1 MNYQLN
7 TVIEVLLSS
16 DNQRRTEAEN
26 YIQDLTNN
34 SFNEGVDAFLQCMS
48 NENANVIFH

>member
-7 TVIEVLLSS
+7 TVIEVLLSA

-26 YIQDLTNN
+26 YIQELTTT
-34 SFNEGVDAFLQCMS
+34 SFNEGVDAFLQTMG
-48 NENANVIFH
+48 H

>member
-16 DNQRRTEAEN
+16 DNQRRAEAEN
-26 YIQDLTNN
+26 YIQELTTN
-34 SFNEGVDAFLQCMS
+34 SFTDGVDAFLQSMS
-48 NENANVIFH
+48 H